1 MLSIFEAEAELDLQ
15 SISEAEAELDLLSIS
30 DAEAEIHLQSI
41 SDAEA
46 ELDLLSMSEAEA
58 EIYLLSISDAEA
70 ELDPVEAE
78 FLTVK
83 VVCGFFEF
91 LSFRR
96 FIRSRV
102 SREVCFLRLRLF
114 SAEVVIVWRSSS
126 LQFLED
132 KVTTVA
138 GGAVFTLFSD
148 LL

>member
-1 MLSIFEAEAELDLQ
+1 MLSISESEAELDLLSISEAEAELDLQ
-15 SISEAEAELDLLSIS
+15 SISEV
-30 DAEAEIHLQSI
+30 EAEIDLQTV
-41 SDAEA
+41 
-46 ELDLLSMSEAEA
+46 SMV
-58 EIYLLSISDAEA
+58 DA

-83 VVCGFFEF
+83 IVCSFFEF

-102 SREVCFLRLRLF
+102 AREVCFLLLRLF
-114 SAEVVIVWRSSS
+114 SAEVVIVGRSSS